1 LKIQKELLEDHQIQL
16 NVEID
21 ADPYEKAKH
30 QAARK
35 IAKKVKIPGFRPGK
49 APYNVILRHVG
60 EGAVVEDAVDILV
73 EDLYPKILDE
83 AEIQPYGP
91 GSLQNIESLDPPTF
105 KFVVP
110 LAPEV
115 ELGDYKALE
124 IPYEVPEVDE
134 QAIDSQIEELRQQ
147 QAITEKSEKPA
158 KEGDRVFYRVS
169 AVRAEVDEGQEA
181 DLIPERFNSTMI
193 ETKGEEQNH
202 WPYLG
207 FSQNLIGMSIDEEKD
222 IVYTYHED
230 HEDEELQGVE
240 ALFHIVVTNI
250 QSVSLPEI
258 DDEFAKSA
266 SDFDTIE
273 ELRASIQEEL
283 IGKNQQEYDST
294 YNDKVL
300 EMLVEQSTVKFPPQ
314 MLENEKKEMIS
325 NLEYRLSQQGITREL
340 YLQIRG
346 ITEEEFQDEIQPM
359 AEERIKKGLVLAE
372 VAKIEKLEINQEQL
386 AAETG
391 RTVDIITRGMSPK
404 DAKDFQQSG
413 NLWNLMNSIM
423 ADMMT
428 QQSMQYLRAI
438 AKGDPLPGAESEES
452 EDEDSDEVQETD
464 ITVVEDSLKDSTD
477 DSESSEEENI
487 EDEDVS
493 DKQEENS
500 SSEVDQTLPDE
511 KDNPDTEE
519 DDPEAE

>member
-1 LKIQKELLEDHQIQL
+1 MNIQKELLEDHQIQL

-60 EGAVVEDAVDILV
+60 EGAVVEDAVDILI
-73 EDLYPKILDE
+73 EDIYPKILDE

-91 GSLQNIESLDPPTF
+91 GNLQNIESLDPPTF
-105 KFVVP
+105 KFIIP

-115 ELGDYKALE
+115 ELGDYKSLE
-124 IPYEVPEVDE
+124 IVYEVPEVE
-134 QAIDSQIEELRQQ
+134 PQAIESQIDELRQQ
-147 QAITEKSEKPA
+147 QAITEKSEDPA
-158 KEGDRVFYRVS
+158 KEGDRVFYQVS
-169 AVRAEVDEGQEA
+169 ADRVEVEEGQEA
-181 DLIPERFNSTMI
+181 NIIPERFNSTII
-193 ETKGEEQNH
+193 EAKGEEQNQ

-207 FSQNLIGMSIDEEKD
+207 FSQNLIGMSVDEEKD
-222 IVYTYHED
+222 IVYTYPED
-230 HEDEELQGVE
+230 HEEEEHQGVE
-240 ALFHIVVTNI
+240 AVFHIVITNI
-250 QSVSLPEI
+250 QSISLPEV

-273 ELRASIQEEL
+273 ELRASIKEKLVEQ
-283 IGKNQQEYDST
+283 NAQEYDST
-294 YNDKVL
+294 YNDQVI
-300 EMLVEQSTVKFPPQ
+300 ETLVEQSTIKYPPQ

-346 ITEEEFQDEIQPM
+346 ISEEEFQEEMEPL
-359 AEERIKKGLVLAE
+359 AEDRIKNGLVLAE
-372 VAKIEKLEINQEQL
+372 VAKIEELEINQEQL
-386 AAETG
+386 ASETG
-391 RTVDIITRGMSPK
+391 RTVDAITSGMTPK

-428 QQSMQYLRAI
+428 QQSMAYLRAI
-438 AKGDPLPGAESEES
+438 AKGDPLPG
-452 EDEDSDEVQETD
+452 DESDETENEDGSDAQETEAAA
-464 ITVVEDSLKDSTD
+464 VETAPEDTTAKGA
-477 DSESSEEENI
+477 EETIAEEKVEPDN
-487 EDEDVS
+487 
-493 DKQEENS
+493 QEEDS
-500 SSEVDQTLPDE
+500 SSEVDETLETEEVASETE
-511 KDNPDTEE
+511 KDNTETK
-519 DDPEAE
+519 